1 MSNST
6 RVAVIGAGFYGLVIG
21 YKLAEAGA
29 TVVVYEAASDLGHG
43 ASWANQARVHGGYH
57 YPRDVRTGAR
67 SRRGLKKFVNDY
79 GSSIFND
86 FTMLYGIARHN
97 SKVNTSQFEAFC
109 NRIEAPFSPPTTE
122 VSNIFNDEFISGVY
136 QVEEPAFNSDVLLLE
151 ARQRLLDS
159 GALLFLSE
167 PVEKVFERDENF
179 MVCLQ
184 SGEIE
189 IFNYVL
195 DCTYSNL
202 GTLFEPARPLTDILK
217 IERAEICLVSP
228 PKSLESLGITVMDGP
243 FFSCMPF
250 PTRGSHSFTHVSY
263 TPRKTRTS
271 KLRDPETEDTSA
283 FLRMKLDAL
292 RYVPSIAELEH
303 EDSIFVDK
311 AILTSSELDDARPV
325 LIHEAGQQGR
335 YLSILGSKIDTV
347 YDAVDSIFS
356 TTELGKVFS

>member
-67 SRRGLKKFVNDY
+67 SRRGLKKFINDY

-122 VSNIFNDEFISGVY
+122 MSNIFNDQFISGVY

-151 ARQRLLDS
+151 ASQRLLDS

-167 PVEKVFERDENF
+167 PVEKVIERNENF
-179 MVCLQ
+179 TVCLQ
-184 SGEIE
+184 SGGSE
-189 IFNYVL
+189 IFNFVL

-202 GTLFEPARPLTDILK
+202 GTLFEPARPLADTLK
-217 IERAEICLVSP
+217 IERAEICLVSA

-271 KLRDPETEDTSA
+271 KLRDAETEDTSA

-292 RYVPSIAELEH
+292 RYVPAIAELEH
-303 EDSIFVDK
+303 QDSIFVDK

-356 TTELGKVFS
+356 TTQLGKVFS

>member
-1 MSNST
+1 
-6 RVAVIGAGFYGLVIG
+6 
-21 YKLAEAGA
+21 
-29 TVVVYEAASDLGHG
+29 
-43 ASWANQARVHGGYH
+43 
-57 YPRDVRTGAR
+57 
-67 SRRGLKKFVNDY
+67 
-79 GSSIFND
+79 
-86 FTMLYGIARHN
+86 
-97 SKVNTSQFEAFC
+97 VNTAQFEAFC

-122 VSNIFNDEFISGVY
+122 VSNIFNDELISGVY
-136 QVEEPAFNSDVLLLE
+136 QVEEPAFNSEVLLLE

-167 PVEKVFERDENF
+167 PVEKVIERNENLT
-179 MVCLQ
+179 VCLQ
-184 SGEIE
+184 SGGIE
-189 IFNYVL
+189 IFNFVL

-202 GTLFEPARPLTDILK
+202 GTLFEPARPLADTLK
-217 IERAEICLVSP
+217 IERAEICLVSA

-292 RYVPSIAELEH
+292 RYVPAIAQLEH
-303 EDSIFVDK
+303 QDSIFVDK

>member
-1 MSNST
+1 
-6 RVAVIGAGFYGLVIG
+6 
-21 YKLAEAGA
+21 
-29 TVVVYEAASDLGHG
+29 
-43 ASWANQARVHGGYH
+43 
-57 YPRDVRTGAR
+57 
-67 SRRGLKKFVNDY
+67 
-79 GSSIFND
+79 
-86 FTMLYGIARHN
+86 MLYGIARHN

-122 VSNIFNDEFISGVY
+122 SSNIFNDEFISGVY

-167 PVEKVFERDENF
+167 PVEKVLERDENF
-179 MVCLQ
+179 TVCLQ
-184 SGEIE
+184 SGGIE

-202 GTLFEPARPLTDILK
+202 GTLFEPARPLADTLK
-217 IERAEICLVSP
+217 IERAEICLVSA

-292 RYVPSIAELEH
+292 RYVPAIAELEH
-303 EDSIFVDK
+303 QDSIFVDK

-325 LIHEAGQQGR
+325 LIHEAGHQGR

>member
-67 SRRGLKKFVNDY
+67 SRRGLKKFINDY

-136 QVEEPAFNSDVLLLE
+136 QVEEPAFNSDALLLE
-151 ARQRLLDS
+151 ARQRLLDA
-159 GALLFLSE
+159 GALLILSE
-167 PVEKVFERDENF
+167 PVEKVIERNENF
-179 MVCLQ
+179 TVCLQ
-184 SGEIE
+184 SGGSE
-189 IFNYVL
+189 IFTFVL

-202 GTLFEPARPLTDILK
+202 GTLFEPARPLADTLK
-217 IERAEICLVSP
+217 IERAEICLVSA

-292 RYVPSIAELEH
+292 RYVPAIAELEH
-303 EDSIFVDK
+303 QDSIFVDK

-325 LIHEAGQQGR
+325 LIHEAGKQGR

-347 YDAVDSIFS
+347 YDAVDAIFS
-356 TTELGKVFS
+356 TTELGKAFS

>member
-1 MSNST
+1 MSNPT
-6 RVAVIGAGFYGLVIG
+6 RVAVIGAGFYGLVLG
-21 YKLAEAGA
+21 YELAQAGA
-29 TVVVYEAASDLGHG
+29 TVVIYEAASDLGHG

-67 SRRGLKKFVNDY
+67 SRRGLTTFINDF
-79 GSSIFND
+79 GSSIFRD
-86 FTMLYGIARHN
+86 FTMLYGIARYN

-109 NRIEAPFSPPTTE
+109 NRIDAPYSPATAE
-122 VSNIFNDEFISGVY
+122 VSKMFNDELVSGVY

-151 ARQRLLDS
+151 ARRRLLDS
-159 GALLFLSE
+159 GATLFLSE
-167 PVEKVFERDENF
+167 PVEMVIERNDKF
-179 MVCLQ
+179 TVCLQ
-184 SGEIE
+184 SGGTE
-189 IFNYVL
+189 IFNFVL

-202 GTLFEPARPLTDILK
+202 GMLFEPARPLADTLK
-217 IERAEICLVSP
+217 IERAEICLVSA

-250 PTRGSHSFTHVSY
+250 PTRGAHSLTHVSY

-271 KLRDPETEDTSA
+271 ESSEPETEDSSA

-292 RYVPSIAELEH
+292 RYVPAISEIEYRE
-303 EDSIFVDK
+303 SIFIDK

-325 LIHEAGQQGR
+325 LIHEAGKRGG

-347 YDAVDSIFS
+347 YDAVDAVFS
-356 TTELGKVFS
+356 TTELGKVLS

>member
-21 YKLAEAGA
+21 YKLAQAGA

-67 SRRGLKKFVNDY
+67 SRRGLKRFINDF
-79 GSSIFND
+79 GSSIFRD

-109 NRIEAPFSPPTTE
+109 NRIDAPYSPPTPE
-122 VSNIFNDEFISGVY
+122 VSKIFNEELISGVY

-167 PVEKVFERDENF
+167 PVERVIEGNENF
-179 MVCLQ
+179 TVCLQ
-184 SGEIE
+184 SGVSE

-202 GTLFEPARPLTDILK
+202 GTLFEPARPLADTLK
-217 IERAEICLVSP
+217 IERAEICLVSA

-263 TPRKTRTS
+263 TPRRTRTS
-271 KLRDPETEDTSA
+271 KLREPETEDSSA

-292 RYVPSIAELEH
+292 RYVPAIAELEH
-303 EDSIFVDK
+303 QDSIFVDK

>member
-136 QVEEPAFNSDVLLLE
+136 QVEEPAFNSDALLLE

-167 PVEKVFERDENF
+167 PVEKVIERNENF
-179 MVCLQ
+179 TVCLQ
-184 SGEIE
+184 SGGSE
-189 IFNYVL
+189 IFNFVL

-202 GTLFEPARPLTDILK
+202 GTLFEPARPLADTLK
-217 IERAEICLVSP
+217 IERAEICLVSA

-263 TPRKTRTS
+263 TPRRTRTS
-271 KLRDPETEDTSA
+271 KLREPETEDSSA

-292 RYVPSIAELEH
+292 RYVPAIAELEH
-303 EDSIFVDK
+303 KDSIFVDK